1 LPAICRKNHKHKQF
15 QSCNLKVLLKFIV
28 DTQLPP
34 LLKEWLI
41 TKGFNAIHTIDCEQ
55 GIFIEDAEIRS
66 IATSENRI
74 INTKDKDFLNHYLVK
89 GSPPKVLLLELGNVK
104 NNMLLNYFR
113 NNFSTIVEKFNAGA
127 DLVLF
132 ENDKILDFN

>member
-1 LPAICRKNHKHKQF
+1 M
-15 QSCNLKVLLKFIV
+15 KFIV

-34 LLKEWLI
+34 LLKDWLI
-41 TKGFNAIHTIDCEQ
+41 SKGFDTIHTIDCNQ
-55 GIFIEDAEIRS
+55 GVFIEDAEIRS

-74 INTKDKDFLNHYLVK
+74 VITKDKDFLNHYLVK

-104 NNMLLNYFR
+104 NNTLLNFFR

-132 ENDKILDFN
+132 ESDKILDFN